1 MITQIDKLLHP
12 NDQQRIRSAIDASD
26 GRTAVEVLIH
36 IEGTARYP
44 EARARD
50 LARAAALTRSDSR
63 QFLFLYLLTNE
74 RRCLI
79 IVSDTLRPLQ
89 GTRVWVDV
97 INRLTIDLLHAK
109 VGQGVADAITR
120 LSYILA
126 GHFPAEDAHGDA
138 VPGRPSTV
146 SAHAARGR

>member
-1 MITQIDKLLHP
+1 
-12 NDQQRIRSAIDASD
+12 
-26 GRTAVEVLIH
+26 VLIH

-50 LARAAALTRSDSR
+50 LARAAALTRSDSHH
-63 QFLFLYLLTNE
+63 FLFVYLLTHD
-74 RRCLI
+74 RRCLVV
-79 IVSDTLRPLQ
+79 VSDTIRPLQ

-97 INRLTIDLLHAK
+97 INRLTIDLLHGK

-146 SAHAARGR
+146 AADAARGR

>member
-1 MITQIDKLLHP
+1 
-12 NDQQRIRSAIDASD
+12 
-26 GRTAVEVLIH
+26 
-36 IEGTARYP
+36 
-44 EARARD
+44 
-50 LARAAALTRSDSR
+50 
-63 QFLFLYLLTNE
+63 
-74 RRCLI
+74 
-79 IVSDTLRPLQ
+79 
-89 GTRVWVDV
+89 
-97 INRLTIDLLHAK
+97 LHAK